1 MAEKGLGASLLA
13 EISRDD
19 ASEEYDE
26 FRADVNEL
34 IATLKGYELVEAVI
48 ERAHR
53 YAVDDFDRHI
63 TQEADVKDP
72 DLISA
77 FRSFINYELTGYL
90 SHFVTD
96 SHRKFIV
103 RCHARGL
110 STSDAV
116 TELVREDETMNRL
129 AEADAIGW
137 KDLKRVLVSGFS
149 YLKPGTVRWPEK
161 KYGAVW
167 REALEAHRQ
176 EMSNVRLT
184 SKAEQ
189 VALLAKH
196 AERIDRELEGKTHEP
211 KDFQALTKS
220 LTQTLESLSKLSA
233 EEGPAAEMLSPP
245 QLVGVIERLTL
256 ALKTPGQKAI
266 GGGAEQLVGVLEKL
280 TLALKAPEQK
290 TGGNG
295 ANALPAPADSDGDH
309 PE

>member
-19 ASEEYDE
+19 TSEEYDE

-137 KDLKRVLVSGFS
+137 KDLKRVLVSAFS

-211 KDFQALTKS
+211 KDFQLLTNS
-220 LTQTLESLSKLSA
+220 LTQTLKNLRELSA
-233 EEGPAAEMLSPP
+233 VEVPVTENLSPP
-245 QLVGVIERLTL
+245 QLVAVLERLTL
-256 ALKTPGQKAI
+256 ALRTPEQNAI
-266 GGGAEQLVGVLEKL
+266 GGDAEQLVGVLEKL
-280 TLALKAPEQK
+280 TLALKTPVQK
-290 TGGNG
+290 TDGNG
-295 ANALPAPADSDGDH
+295 AKALPSPADSDGENAD
-309 PE
+309 

>member
-34 IATLKGYELVEAVI
+34 IATLKGYELVDAVI
-48 ERAHR
+48 ERAQR
-53 YAVDDFDRHI
+53 YAVDDFDRRV

-77 FRSFINYELTGYL
+77 FRTFINYELTGYL

-116 TELVREDETMNRL
+116 TELVGEDETMNRL
-129 AEADAIGW
+129 AETDAIGW
-137 KDLKRVLVSGFS
+137 KSLKQNLVSGFS
-149 YLKPGTVRWPEK
+149 YLKPGTARWPEK

-184 SKAEQ
+184 SKAER

-196 AERIDRELEGKTHEP
+196 AERIDRELEGKTHES

-256 ALKTPGQKAI
+256 ALRTPEQNAI
-266 GGGAEQLVGVLEKL
+266 GGDAEQLVGVLEKL
-280 TLALKAPEQK
+280 TLALKAPGQK
-290 TGGNG
+290 TDGNG
-295 ANALPAPADSDGDH
+295 ANALPAPTDSDGDNAD
-309 PE
+309 

>member
-34 IATLKGYELVEAVI
+34 IATLKGYELVDAVI
-48 ERAHR
+48 ERAQR
-53 YAVDDFDRHI
+53 YAVDDFDRRV

-161 KYGAVW
+161 KYGALW

-211 KDFQALTKS
+211 KDFQLLTNS
-220 LTQTLESLSKLSA
+220 LTLTLKNLRELSA
-233 EEGPAAEMLSPP
+233 MDVPVKENLSPP
-245 QLVGVIERLTL
+245 QLVAVLERLTL
-256 ALKTPGQKAI
+256 ALRAPDQKAI
-266 GGGAEQLVGVLEKL
+266 GGDAEQLVGVLQKL
-280 TLALKAPEQK
+280 ALALKVPEQK
-290 TGGNG
+290 TDGNG